1 MTEQLELLG
10 KVETYVGALFV
21 AFYGFE
27 RFRKPPAEP
36 GARGLAYASRATT
49 TAASYYTAVILYCGI
64 GVVLYGS
71 LLFSPSVLE
80 KIWALVP
87 QLGSE
92 VPSALQQSPSVV
104 VALLLTVLLTK
115 VPALAALDDFVR
127 VRLQH
132 MAAIPYEVRR
142 LAVELKR
149 AGFRPASEDEYAE
162 IMPGLQ
168 AHGFDEMDLR
178 YAAGDTLL
186 GRWLRLTTLLRRV
199 EVWEAEGGL
208 REYFIECPGELEAL
222 RERCD
227 EVGVKVGRAY
237 GLGRG
242 PEGGNEDA
250 RALATLTAY
259 RDDVAAAVEAL
270 LRDAHDAISRAVLLC
285 ELTEHRRARRLG
297 ALGFEAEVQP
307 VGRISLNTL
316 MLLFTLGSVVFLFVF
331 SVMPHR
337 RPGETPVD
345 LVLRSVMIAA
355 IYCVSIWC
363 ALGPK
368 SRWPAARRA
377 PGGPRPW
384 AAYLLWSLV
393 AAVAGAAVSL
403 GVKVIYYAKLGVGES
418 WVRFTEALPW
428 TIMTFAVAYAVAVMA
443 DDEPGD
449 LAAMRLGHRS
459 LRTVETVGMIAL
471 MLPTSLLV
479 YRLLLDTQPIERI
492 PALSQV
498 LATVAIVSVAIGA
511 LVPSWYRQS
520 PSPTHAPRLAAAPA
534 PAAG

>member
-1 MTEQLELLG
+1 MTDQLELLG
-10 KVETYVGALFV
+10 KVETYAGALFV

-36 GARGLAYASRATT
+36 GARGLTYASRATT

-64 GVVLYGS
+64 GVLLYGT

-80 KIWALVP
+80 KIWELVP
-87 QLGSE
+87 QLGNE
-92 VPSALQQSPSVV
+92 VPDALRHSPSVV

-132 MAAIPYEVRR
+132 MAAIPFEVRR

-149 AGFRPASEDEYAE
+149 AGFRPASEDEHAE
-162 IMPGLQ
+162 IMPGLLV
-168 AHGFDEMDLR
+168 HGFDEADLR

-186 GRWLRLTTLLRRV
+186 GRWLRLATLLRRV

-208 REYFIECPGELEAL
+208 REYFVECPGELEAL
-222 RERCD
+222 RERGED
-227 EVGVKVGRAY
+227 VGVKVGRAY

-242 PEGGNEDA
+242 PEGGSGDA
-250 RALATLTAY
+250 RTVATLTAY
-259 RDDVAAAVEAL
+259 REDVAAAVEAL
-270 LRDAHDAISRAVLLC
+270 LRDVHDAISRAVLLC

-297 ALGFEAEVQP
+297 ALGFEVEVQR

-355 IYCVSIWC
+355 IYCVSLWC
-363 ALGPK
+363 ALAPK
-368 SRWPAARRA
+368 SRWLAARRT
-377 PGGPRPW
+377 PGGARPW
-384 AAYLLWSLV
+384 AAYLLWSVV
-393 AAVAGAAVSL
+393 AAVSGASVSL
-403 GVKVIYYAKLGVGES
+403 GVKVIYYAKLGFGEA
-418 WVRFTEALPW
+418 WVRFAEGLPW
-428 TIMTFAVAYAVAVMA
+428 TVMTFAVAYAVAVMA

-449 LAAMRLGHRS
+449 LTAMRLGHRS
-459 LRTVETVGMIAL
+459 LRTVETVGMVAL
-471 MLPTSLLV
+471 MVPASLLV
-479 YRLLLDTQPIERI
+479 YRLLLDTQPIDRI
-492 PALSQV
+492 PPLSQV
-498 LATVAIVSVAIGA
+498 LATVLIVSVAIGA

-520 PSPTHAPRLAAAPA
+520 PSPSAAPRLAAAPA

>member
-64 GVVLYGS
+64 GVLLYGG

-80 KIWALVP
+80 KIWELVP
-87 QLGSE
+87 QLGAE

-149 AGFRPASEDEYAE
+149 AGFRSASEDEYAE
-162 IMPGLQ
+162 IMPGLL
-168 AHGFDEMDLR
+168 ARGFDEVDLR

-186 GRWLRLTTLLRRV
+186 GRWLRLATLLRRV

-208 REYFIECPGELEAL
+208 REYFVECPGELEAL
-222 RERCD
+222 RERCE

-242 PEGGNEDA
+242 PEGEDA
-250 RALATLTAY
+250 RTLATLTAY
-259 RDDVAAAVEAL
+259 REDVAAAVEAL
-270 LRDAHDAISRAVLLC
+270 LRDANDAISRAVLLC

-297 ALGFEAEVQP
+297 ALGFEVEVQP

-337 RPGETPVD
+337 RAGETPVD

-355 IYCVSIWC
+355 IYCVSLWC
-363 ALGPK
+363 ALEPK

-377 PGGPRPW
+377 PGGARPW

-403 GVKVIYYAKLGVGES
+403 SVKVVYYAKLGFGEA
-418 WVRFTEALPW
+418 WVRFAEALPW

-459 LRTVETVGMIAL
+459 LRTVETVGMVAL
-471 MLPTSLLV
+471 MVPTSLLV

-492 PALSQV
+492 PPLSQV
-498 LATVAIVSVAIGA
+498 LATVVIVSVAIGA

-520 PSPTHAPRLAAAPA
+520 PSTSDAPRLAAAAA